1 MTKEEFKQKWESNEN
16 GGGITNQ
23 DIARLYTEWK
33 LGTSPY
39 TKTITY
45 VIWRVCEEANTNDKS
60 YWQNLYLKESG
71 E

>member
-1 MTKEEFKQKWESNEN
+1 MTKEEFKQKWESDEN

-39 TKTITY
+39 IKTITY
-45 VIWRVCEEANTNDKS
+45 VIWRVCEEAKH
-60 YWQNLYLKESG
+60 K
-71 E
+71 